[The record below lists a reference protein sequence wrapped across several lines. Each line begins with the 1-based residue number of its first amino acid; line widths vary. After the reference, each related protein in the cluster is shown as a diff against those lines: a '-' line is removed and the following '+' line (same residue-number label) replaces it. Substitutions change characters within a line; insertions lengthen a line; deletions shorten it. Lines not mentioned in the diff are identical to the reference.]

1 MAGRIILGILLAL
14 AADDLRVLRRG
25 AELIAVLHPDE
36 ADAPALKG
44 VVISQ
49 PLQGFLRPGTVRIQ
63 SHADAADMY
72 RLSGGEKDALRGNL
86 HFLVIQWLSRP
97 TL

>member
-1 MAGRIILGILLAL
+1 MVRYS
-14 AADDLRVLRRG
+14 RG
-25 AELIAVLHPDE
+25 
-36 ADAPALKG
+36 
-44 VVISQ
+44 
-49 PLQGFLRPGTVRIQ
+49 RPG
-63 SHADAADMY
+63 ADRRPHPSISPRGLIRMEDSYQLCSAPEYAEIIRRAFEI